1 MAENTDAGKSTP
13 QESTGKGSF
22 SEQLSKMSKT
32 MKVACIIGLIVLLA
46 LVIGLSVFILRTV
59 VGTSKSTTL
68 IGSTTMDKH
77 TNVVDKGDAGQENSS
92 STDDKSKN
100 SKKQPKSGKKGK
112 KGKGASLVGGSASS
126 SKLTGTE
133 DSKKSTKKKGASKK
147 KDSKAG
153 LIPGNN
159 GTSQLSNMLGVNDI
173 RLIEAKESNLV
184 ESSAK

>member
-77 TNVVDKGDAGQENSS
+77 TNAVDKGDAGQESSS
-92 STDDKSKN
+92 STDDNPKN
-100 SKKQPKSGKKGK
+100 SKKPKSGKKGRK
-112 KGKGASLVGGSASS
+112 SKGASLVGRTAGS
-126 SKLTGTE
+126 SKLAGAE
-133 DSKKSTKKKGASKK
+133 DSKKSTKKKGGSKK